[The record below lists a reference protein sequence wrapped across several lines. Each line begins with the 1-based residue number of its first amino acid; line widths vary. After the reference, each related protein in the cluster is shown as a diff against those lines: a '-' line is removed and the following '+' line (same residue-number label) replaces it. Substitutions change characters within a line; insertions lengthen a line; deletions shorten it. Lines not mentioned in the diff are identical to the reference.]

1 MRIRDENVKDVLKI
15 VLNAMLKRIDAEVF
29 KKYKFIFP
37 IIYMS
42 LFGQELAPFNT
53 MLRLPRVTE
62 PVSRLFFINHTP
74 KYGR

>member
-1 MRIRDENVKDVLKI
+1 VSIRRID
-15 VLNAMLKRIDAEVF
+15 LKRRKFEINPKWNGVDAVVF
-29 KKYKFIFP
+29 KKYKLIFL

-53 MLRLPRVTE
+53 MLRLPRVSE

-74 KYGR
+74 ECGR